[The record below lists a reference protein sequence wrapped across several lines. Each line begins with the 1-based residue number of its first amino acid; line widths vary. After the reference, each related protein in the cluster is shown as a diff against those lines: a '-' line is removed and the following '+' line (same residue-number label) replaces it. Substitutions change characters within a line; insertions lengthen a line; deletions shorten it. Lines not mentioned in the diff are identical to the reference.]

1 MNPAK
6 GKGERYI
13 YCQHEAEGDCLAV
26 VARKGWEAFNC
37 ERCEFY
43 LKSETYREKK
53 MDSPVKPE
61 NDEYNEHISD
71 GGQGMEGKKLCNNCL
86 EEKPIEA
93 FAKNPGCRDGREGQ
107 CRTCRAAKNKK
118 RALEKKGGE
127 GSSDRIQKLKESAE
141 RVKKIRSQKSEDRNQ
156 NEDLTIKTR
165 KKAVFADDSRKVF
178 GAVAVV
184 EDPVSADIVPS
195 PAFNVEKMEDQNR
208 ADVKIFARAFVAG
221 LKSELISAMTE
232 QISGQTQGSAPTGNA
247 N

>member
-26 VARKGWEAFNC
+26 VVRKGWSAFNC
-37 ERCEFY
+37 EACEVY

-71 GGQGMEGKKLCNNCL
+71 GGQGMEGKKVCNICL

-127 GSSDRIQKLKESAE
+127 GSSDRSDRIQKIKKSAE
-141 RVKKIRSQKSEDRNQ
+141 RVWNLKAQKP
-156 NEDLTIKTR
+156 KP
-165 KKAVFADDSRKVF
+165 KADTVDT
-178 GAVAVV
+178 VAVTV
-184 EDPVSADIVPS
+184 DQVSADIVQS
-195 PAFNVEKMEDQNR
+195 HAFNVKKMEEQNR
-208 ADVKIFARAFVAG
+208 ADVKIFARAFMAG

-232 QISGQTQGSAPTGNA
+232 QMASASEEVGNG
-247 N
+247 